1 MGHNAHA
8 TMLLGHWPLSQNV
21 NYKAFLSFYFK
32 LDLKNSHKILNVHIF
47 GQLDFLFCRYIL
59 GNILV
64 YLFICIHKLQV

>member
-32 LDLKNSHKILNVHIF
+32 LDLKNSQKIQQKVNLFKSIF
-47 GQLDFLFCRYIL
+47 LLMPDLL
-59 GNILV
+59 SA
-64 YLFICIHKLQV
+64 FIS

>member
-32 LDLKNSHKILNVHIF
+32 LDLKNSKKNPTESESF
-47 GQLDFLFCRYIL
+47 
-59 GNILV
+59 
-64 YLFICIHKLQV
+64 